1 MEHDLTPDLN
11 PGFCSTAICDRRS
24 LELVKQDPPH
34 NQLAILDR
42 VPFVLAAWYSC
53 LAPFVVAAATGLFIW
68 GVIDHPTLRRTTYSE
83 ILYIPILILP
93 SSLVFGVVSLF
104 GMRKHGIKP
113 ILLKAIIGILA
124 SLAFGLIIFAL
135 AVRSEVE
142 F

>member
-1 MEHDLTPDLN
+1 VKPHPPRN
-11 PGFCSTAICDRRS
+11 PSALI
-24 LELVKQDPPH
+24 
-34 NQLAILDR
+34 DR

-53 LAPFVVAAATGLFIW
+53 LTPFVVAAATGLFIW
-68 GVIDHPTLRRTTYSE
+68 GVIKHPTLRRITYSE

-93 SSLVFGVVSLF
+93 SSLISGVVSLF

-124 SLAFGLIIFAL
+124 SLAFGFIIFAL

>member
-1 MEHDLTPDLN
+1 MPH
-11 PGFCSTAICDRRS
+11 
-24 LELVKQDPPH
+24 PPH
-34 NQLAILDR
+34 SQLAFVERI
-42 VPFVLAAWYSC
+42 PFVLAAWYSC
-53 LAPFVVAAATGLFIW
+53 VTPFVVAAATSVFIW
-68 GVIDHPTLRRTTYSE
+68 EVIQHPTLRRTTYSE

-93 SSLVFGVVSLF
+93 SSLISGIVSLF

-124 SLAFGLIIFAL
+124 SLAFGFIIFAL